1 MAKFRSREVVSAVQF
16 QPGRG
21 ISGVLED
28 RSALA
33 GTVYRLISD
42 NVDHI
47 VMPIPIQPGDWIVAD
62 QDGYRSIVK
71 ERDFLTLYEPLEHAA
86 C

>member
-16 QPGRG
+16 QPCRG
-21 ISGVLED
+21 ISGVLE
-28 RSALA
+28 
-33 GTVYRLISD
+33 V
-42 NVDHI
+42 